1 MVTTMLTRIERADL
15 PWLADVLYISPIEPS
30 DEPCAEVVRNTI
42 VASLSRCD
50 LDVLGCAGQVAQEAG
65 DHPETYQPRMRW
77 ALRAVIDAFPD
88 AFPDAA

>member
-1 MVTTMLTRIERADL
+1 MVTTTLARIQRLDL

-30 DEPCAEVVRNTI
+30 DGAGAEVIRSTI
-42 VASLSRCD
+42 VASLSRCRS
-50 LDVLGCAGQVAQEAG
+50 DVLGCVAQVAQEAG

-77 ALRAVIDAFPD
+77 ALQAVAN

>member
-1 MVTTMLTRIERADL
+1 VVTNTLARIERADL

-30 DEPCAEVVRNTI
+30 DDACADVIRSAI
-42 VASLSRCD
+42 LASLSHRCC
-50 LDVLGCAGQVAQEAG
+50 DVLRYAAQVAQEAG

-77 ALRAVIDAFPD
+77 ALRAVTS

>member
-1 MVTTMLTRIERADL
+1 MVTTTLAPIARADL

-30 DEPCAEVVRNTI
+30 EDACAEVIRSTI

-50 LDVLGCAGQVAQEAG
+50 VPGCVAQVAQEAG

-77 ALRAVIDAFPD
+77 ALQAVTN